1 MVNLQFSQQW
11 DMGWDRAGL
20 CRPGWVEL
28 QVFPLPT
35 RGLKIG
41 GSHSSTVPRTRLN
54 LHWQALFSVLA
65 TCDLSPAYLSSRR
78 FKPVDRKSSWSCHP
92 DVDESKVGWA
102 GGLAWRRVILR
113 GRSRF
118 RNQLF
123 ADLLWIWP
131 GFRLS
136 SGPGLCQTLR
146 VRDSNLRWGS
156 VSPKPLPGAW
166 GTKT

>member
-1 MVNLQFSQQW
+1 MSFGKVGGKLVLGIEIIFNILNIQNYTTLLRITSCNENHTLVFIVQHINIYLLYDRYKRNLKLVNLQFSQQW

-41 GSHSSTVPRTRLN
+41 GSHSSTVPRTILN

-78 FKPVDRKSSWSCHP
+78 FKPVDRKSS
-92 DVDESKVGWA
+92 
-102 GGLAWRRVILR
+102 
-113 GRSRF
+113 
-118 RNQLF
+118 
-123 ADLLWIWP
+123 
-131 GFRLS
+131 
-136 SGPGLCQTLR
+136 
-146 VRDSNLRWGS
+146 
-156 VSPKPLPGAW
+156 
-166 GTKT
+166 